1 MHQELNKNLGKKEW
15 GKMHEQQHK
24 EGKMPQSRPLEVG
37 LISRAGSLR
46 LPVSHTHTH
55 PEQCSLRPG
64 KQHSSSWS
72 SFLSNLN
79 LIAVGPLCA
88 TSEI

>member
-46 LPVSHTHTH
+46 LPVSHTHT
-55 PEQCSLRPG
+55 QNSVASGLASSTQVLGAAFSL
-64 KQHSSSWS
+64 
-72 SFLSNLN
+72 
-79 LIAVGPLCA
+79 I
-88 TSEI
+88 